1 MNRHLAFHLVIDLD
15 LALALALTLVL
26 ALALALDLA
35 RHWTRLLGIAWPAP
49 LWRTSEE
56 NTVGIEETQV
66 RLNLVLVL
74 SP

>member
-1 MNRHLAFHLVIDLD
+1 MNRHLPLVIDLD
-15 LALALALTLVL
+15 L

-35 RHWTRLLGIAWPAP
+35 RHWTRQLGIAWPAP

-66 RLNLVLVL
+66 RLNLLLVLVL
-74 SP
+74 VL